1 MGLAMPI
8 AKVRQY
14 QLLLVG
20 CLILACLPWQWL
32 MNDSL
37 ADMLK
42 ITLSVFALARSL
54 NAVIS
59 VAQGTEMS
67 IEPMGVGLTLAPG
80 EILDPLNDLIEQF
93 SDVLLLASASLGVQQ
108 IVLMLAD
115 KPLIRVVIAVLVL
128 LSLLLVSTRKEW
140 PIWQHGLLRLVVV
153 LTVLRLLVPV
163 MGLASHQLQGWL
175 KQEREQAVQVLEA
188 TQQDVQEMNR
198 QQDEESGWFND
209 LRRQLNIQNRFEQ
222 MTARAEQSI
231 QAAIYLLAEFVLLM
245 VILPLLFI
253 WLMLRLATRLTLQ

>member
-1 MGLAMPI
+1 MPI

-20 CLILACLPWQWL
+20 CFILACLPWQWL

-42 ITLSVFALARSL
+42 ITLSVYALARSL

-115 KPLIRVVIAVLVL
+115 KPLIRGVIAVLVL
-128 LSLLLVSTRKEW
+128 VSLLLVSTRKEW
-140 PIWQHGLLRLVVV
+140 PTWQNGLLRLVVV

-188 TQQDVQEMNR
+188 TQQDVEVMSQ
-198 QQDEESGWFND
+198 QQDKESGWFND
-209 LRRQLNIQNRFEQ
+209 LRRQLNIQHRFEQ
-222 MTARAEQSI
+222 MTARAEQGI

-253 WLMLRLATRLTLQ
+253 WLMLRLATRLTLK